1 MDKLDKNIKEYYM
14 SQSLS
19 EDRMEEILGESSGKT
34 SLKKFYIPMSI
45 AASLLIALLATSV
58 FYFDGYML
66 TKRVVKEIEMN
77 HNKKLAVEMVSSDYS
92 QLSGMLAKLDFEL
105 VEPDSQFTKN
115 YELVGGRY
123 CSIQGEL
130 AAQLKLK
137 HKVNGTISTLYAA
150 SLNPELQK
158 IKLTDKNTSTT
169 SIKLWNSD
177 NIFYGLAEDL

>member
-1 MDKLDKNIKEYYM
+1 MDNIDKNIKQYYK

-19 EDRMEEILGESSGKT
+19 EDRLERILGESSNKT
-34 SLKKFYIPMSI
+34 SLKKLYIPLSI
-45 AASLLIALLATSV
+45 AASLLIAVLASSV
-58 FYFDGYML
+58 FYFDGYLL
-66 TKRVVKEIEMN
+66 TKRVIKEIEMN
-77 HNKKLAVEMVSSDYS
+77 HNKHLSVEMFSTEYAE
-92 QLSGMLAKLDFEL
+92 LSGMLKKLDFEL
-105 VEPDSQFTKN
+105 VRPDSPFTKD
-115 YELVGGRY
+115 YELIGGRY

-137 HKVNGTISTLYAA
+137 HKGNGSISTLYAA

-158 IKLTDKNTSTT
+158 IKLTDKNTNTT